1 MIHLVEHSGG
11 ARRDNLIEV
20 IRIGTK
26 YQPPKISLKMY
37 FFFYN
42 CEPYYELTMQLLER
56 SKRNN
61 WGVEFVW
68 VSPGWYQPNSS

>member
-37 FFFYN
+37 LIFFIIVS
-42 CEPYYELTMQLLER
+42 LTM
-56 SKRNN
+56 N
-61 WGVEFVW
+61 
-68 VSPGWYQPNSS
+68 